1 MARKVIGKRAGD
13 SHPREKACL
22 PQRRAPAT
30 TADGVT
36 RGAGAEGPEL
46 ALQRRLGGGKASRL
60 CPSSSDV
67 DLFGYGESVVDLNA
81 EVAHRALDLLVSQQ
95 KLYCPQIA
103 RAAVDECRLCS
114 AQ

>member
-1 MARKVIGKRAGD
+1 MLR
-13 SHPREKACL
+13 P
-22 PQRRAPAT
+22 
-30 TADGVT
+30 
-36 RGAGAEGPEL
+36 GAGAGWRWNVPLGFRGGCVGSSVSPRERPL
-46 ALQRRLGGGKASRL
+46 LTLQRRLGGGKASRL
-60 CPSSSDV
+60 CPGSSDV